1 MCLYPKL
8 NSPYLSVAAEVQKDA
23 VKLVIT
29 GTFAQLTVVTVSQLA
44 MLGGFAVLSC
54 RLARDRE
61 AQSLYWNTLSAHRTP
76 TTLIGDGIF
85 LCCQNY
91 ICKCD
96 SNVPTGHEEQ
106 RESSTH

>member
-54 RLARDRE
+54 RLAESVLEHTER
-61 AQSLYWNTLSAHRTP
+61 AQNS
-76 TTLIGDGIF
+76 
-85 LCCQNY
+85 NY
-91 ICKCD
+91 INRRWD
-96 SNVPTGHEEQ
+96 FSLLSELHMQ
-106 RESSTH
+106 M

>member
-1 MCLYPKL
+1 MCKQGYDSDCVCTPKL

-61 AQSLYWNTLSAHRTP
+61 AQLH
-76 TTLIGDGIF
+76 
-85 LCCQNY
+85 
-91 ICKCD
+91 
-96 SNVPTGHEEQ
+96 
-106 RESSTH
+106 